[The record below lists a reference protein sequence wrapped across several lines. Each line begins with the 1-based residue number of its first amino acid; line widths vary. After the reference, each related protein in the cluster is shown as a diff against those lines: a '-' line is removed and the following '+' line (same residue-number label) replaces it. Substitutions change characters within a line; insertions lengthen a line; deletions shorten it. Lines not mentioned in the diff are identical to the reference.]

1 MSYPPNST
9 PGAPDD
15 PWSTPARP
23 PDPPVSVTVATHAVT
38 GISPI
43 AFPGDADPGG
53 RDTVAGSVAEAVSN
67 AEARYTEL
75 QGDTYGQGTIGDLM
89 DLPPTPSEWSRHT
102 GGTDATSYD
111 QAG

>member
-9 PGAPDD
+9 PGE
-15 PWSTPARP
+15 PWSTPAMP
-23 PDPPVSVTVATHAVT
+23 PGPVVSPTVATHAVT

-67 AEARYTEL
+67 AEARYGEL
-75 QGDTYGQGTIGDLM
+75 QSDTYGQGSTIGDLM
-89 DLPPTPSEWSRHT
+89 VLPEVVSGMSKHT
-102 GGTDATSYD
+102 GSPGAAESGP
-111 QAG
+111 AG